1 MSVRSLAL
9 RQPRT
14 RTGLTAWAGIAAS
27 AAAVVLLAV
36 PGRGPNLAGAFLLA
50 CVPVGAAVMCW
61 VDSGEGLVQAGL
73 TLVLSLAV
81 TAIVSAAM
89 IWLTAWHPP
98 ALYAFAVI
106 GVTSCAGRLVCGG
119 ASVLRGA
126 PVRRGAPIRGA
137 LVLQPGLL
145 LVGIGAWAFGVSQT
159 QRQAIGPYGVL
170 ASANGWFFVGLAVLL
185 AGMLAELSRTRP
197 RTWLLGAFL
206 IALIAAIHTTVPLL
220 YGGTP
225 EYAWVY
231 KHVGVAQAFGQ
242 YHRVT
247 ATSNIYQEWPALFT
261 TVASI
266 SALGNAGPLSFAAW
280 GPVAFELADAL
291 LLLGIFRL
299 LTGDRRLPYLAVLL
313 YEGLIA
319 WVGQDYLSPQAFGY
333 LLWLGIMAIVIRWLL
348 VPAPAHCRW
357 RLVNRTRAFLLAQRP
372 ASPQAG
378 PGISTAMRWFA
389 FALVAAIYFAIVA
402 AHQLT
407 PYMAL
412 LGVAALALLGVV
424 WRDWLV
430 TGLLA
435 VTAFGYLAPR
445 YGLISSQFGGVFSG
459 GDVFENAAGSQG
471 IVHKAAELRTGEV
484 VHVLAALMW
493 LGAAAAIALRWRSL
507 GRVAIPAVLAFTP
520 FSVLGV
526 QSYGGEA
533 IYRVFLFSAPWCA
546 LLIAELIAELRGAL
560 RPLVSAVVCTVALAA
575 GLQGLYGPTAVY
587 AFTPP
592 ELAASFWL
600 YGHAPP
606 GSLLILPADDF
617 PGLEAA
623 NSAAYDLQ
631 IMPSDPQNRAA
642 WLPEASLGDVVQ
654 WIESLGHPS
663 AYVVFSKSMG
673 NYASYFGYPT
683 GYEQLAKAVAADSA
697 WQVVYRNADVV
708 IYRVTFA

>member
-1 MSVRSLAL
+1 MR
-9 RQPRT
+9 RP
-14 RTGLTAWAGIAAS
+14 
-27 AAAVVLLAV
+27 
-36 PGRGPNLAGAFLLA
+36 AGA
-50 CVPVGAAVMCW
+50 W
-61 VDSGEGLVQAGL
+61 
-73 TLVLSLAV
+73 
-81 TAIVSAAM
+81 
-89 IWLTAWHPP
+89 
-98 ALYAFAVI
+98 
-106 GVTSCAGRLVCGG
+106 G

-126 PVRRGAPIRGA
+126 PVRRI

-145 LVGIGAWAFGVSQT
+145 LAGVGAWAFGVSQI

-170 ASANGWFFVGLAVLL
+170 ASANAWFFLGLAALL
-185 AGMLAELSRTRP
+185 VGMVAELSRTRP

-206 IALIAAIHTTVPLL
+206 VALIVAIHTTVPLL

-231 KHVGVAQAFGQ
+231 KHVGVVQAFGQ

-247 ATSNIYQEWPALFT
+247 DTSNIYQEWPALFT
-261 TVASI
+261 AVAAI
-266 SALGNAGPLSFAAW
+266 SSLGNAGPLSFAAW
-280 GPVAFELADAL
+280 GPLAFELADAL

-348 VPAPAHCRW
+348 VPAPAHSRW
-357 RLVNRTRAFLLAQRP
+357 RFVNATRAFLLRRTAGAGRRQHGDALDRGRAGGRDLLRDRRGP
-372 ASPQAG
+372 SADPVHCAARDRGARGAG
-378 PGISTAMRWFA
+378 PG
-389 FALVAAIYFAIVA
+389 VARLARVPA
-402 AHQLT
+402 ARGHRGRL
-407 PYMAL
+407 P
-412 LGVAALALLGVV
+412 GAAL
-424 WRDWLV
+424 RPD
-430 TGLLA
+430 LLA
-435 VTAFGYLAPR
+435 VR
-445 YGLISSQFGGVFSG
+445 RGLQRRRRVR
-459 GDVFENAAGSQG
+459 ERLRLEG
-471 IVHKAAELRTGEV
+471 ILHKAAELRTGEV
-484 VHVLAALMW
+484 VHVLAAVMW
-493 LGAAAAIALRWRSL
+493 LGAVAAIALRWRSL
-507 GRVAIPAVLAFTP
+507 GRVALPAALAFSP
-520 FSVLGV
+520 FVVLGV

-560 RPLVSAVVCTVALAA
+560 RPLVSVVVCAAALLA

-592 ELAASFWL
+592 ELAASLWL

-606 GSLLILPADDF
+606 GSLLILPADNF

-623 NSAAYDLQ
+623 NYAAYDLQ
-631 IMPSDPQNRAA
+631 IMPADPQNGAS
-642 WLPEASLGDVVQ
+642 WLDEANLGEVTQ
-654 WIESLGHPS
+654 WIGSLGHSS

-697 WQVVYRNADVV
+697 WQVVYRDADVV
-708 IYRVTFA
+708 IYRVTF

>member
-1 MSVRSLAL
+1 
-9 RQPRT
+9 
-14 RTGLTAWAGIAAS
+14 
-27 AAAVVLLAV
+27 
-36 PGRGPNLAGAFLLA
+36 
-50 CVPVGAAVMCW
+50 
-61 VDSGEGLVQAGL
+61 
-73 TLVLSLAV
+73 
-81 TAIVSAAM
+81 
-89 IWLTAWHPP
+89 
-98 ALYAFAVI
+98 
-106 GVTSCAGRLVCGG
+106 
-119 ASVLRGA
+119 VLRGA
-126 PVRRGAPIRGA
+126 PVRRS

-145 LVGIGAWAFGVSQT
+145 LAGVGAWAFGVSQI
-159 QRQAIGPYGVL
+159 QRQAIGSYGVL
-170 ASANGWFFVGLAVLL
+170 ASANAWFFLGLAALL
-185 AGMLAELSRTRP
+185 AGMVAELSRARP
-197 RTWLLGAFL
+197 RTWLLATFL
-206 IALIAAIHTTVPLL
+206 IALIVAINATVPLL

-231 KHVGVAQAFGQ
+231 KHVGVAQAFGR

-247 ATSNIYQEWPALFT
+247 DPSNIYQEWPALFT

-266 SALGNAGPLSFAAW
+266 GSLGDAGPLSFAAW

-357 RLVNRTRAFLLAQRP
+357 RLVVATREFLLRGRP
-372 ASPQAG
+372 TPADA
-378 PGISTAMRWFA
+378 STAMRWIA
-389 FALVAAIYFAIVA
+389 LALVAVIYFAIVA

-412 LGVAALALLGVV
+412 LGMAALVVLGLV
-424 WRDWLV
+424 WRGWL
-430 TGLLA
+430 TLLLLA
-435 VTAFGYLAPR
+435 VIALGYLGPH
-445 YGLISSQFGGVFSG
+445 YGLITSQFGGVFSG
-459 GDVFENAAGSQG
+459 GDVFENASGSQG
-471 IVHKAAELRTGEV
+471 ILHKAAELRTGEV

-507 GRVAIPAVLAFTP
+507 GRVALPAVLAFSP
-520 FSVLGV
+520 FVVLGV

-560 RPLVSAVVCTVALAA
+560 RPAVSAIVCAGALLA
-575 GLQGLYGPTAVY
+575 GLQGLWGPTAVY

-592 ELAASFWL
+592 ELAASLWL

-623 NSAAYDLQ
+623 NYAAYDFQ
-631 IMPSDPQNRAA
+631 IMPADPQNGAS
-642 WLPEASLGDVVQ
+642 WLNEASLGDVEQ
-654 WIESLGHPS
+654 WIDSLGHPS
-663 AYVVFSKSMG
+663 AYVVFSQSMA
-673 NYASYFGYPT
+673 NYADYFGYPT
-683 GYEQLAKAVAADSA
+683 GYGQLAKAVAADSA
-697 WQVVYRNADVV
+697 WRVVYRNSDVV
-708 IYRVTFA
+708 IYQVTLS

>member
-1 MSVRSLAL
+1 M
-9 RQPRT
+9 
-14 RTGLTAWAGIAAS
+14 
-27 AAAVVLLAV
+27 
-36 PGRGPNLAGAFLLA
+36 
-50 CVPVGAAVMCW
+50 
-61 VDSGEGLVQAGL
+61 
-73 TLVLSLAV
+73 
-81 TAIVSAAM
+81 
-89 IWLTAWHPP
+89 
-98 ALYAFAVI
+98 
-106 GVTSCAGRLVCGG
+106 
-119 ASVLRGA
+119 
-126 PVRRGAPIRGA
+126 RRGAPIRGV

-170 ASANGWFFVGLAVLL
+170 ASANGWFFAGLAVLL

-206 IALIAAIHTTVPLL
+206 IALIVAIHTTVPLL

-231 KHVGVAQAFGQ
+231 KHVGVAQTFGH

-247 ATSNIYQEWPALFT
+247 DTSNIYQEWPALFT

-319 WVGQDYLSPQAFGY
+319 WVGQDYLSPQAFGF
-333 LLWLGIMAIVIRWLL
+333 LLWLGITAIVIRWLL
-348 VPAPAHCRW
+348 AASPAPGRW
-357 RLVNRTRAFLLAQRP
+357 RVVNRTWAFLLRGRP
-372 ASPQAG
+372 AAADA
-378 PGISTAMRWFA
+378 STAMRWLA
-389 FALVAAIYFAIVA
+389 LALVAVIFFAIVA

-412 LGVAALALLGVV
+412 LGIAALVLLRVVWGGWLTLALL
-424 WRDWLV
+424 
-430 TGLLA
+430 A
-435 VTAFGYLAPR
+435 VIAGGFLAPR

-471 IVHKAAELRTGEV
+471 IVHKAAELRTGEI

-507 GRVAIPAVLAFTP
+507 GRVAIPAVLAFSP
-520 FSVLGV
+520 FAVLGV

-560 RPLVSAVVCTVALAA
+560 RPLASAVACTVALAA
-575 GLQGLYGPTAVY
+575 GLQGLYGPAAVY
-587 AFTPP
+587 AFTPS
-592 ELAASFWL
+592 ELAASLWI
-600 YGHAPP
+600 YDHAPP
-606 GSLLILPADDF
+606 GSLLVLPADNF

-623 NSAAYDLQ
+623 NYADYDFQ
-631 IMPSDPQNRAA
+631 VMPADPQTGAS
-642 WLPEASLGDVVQ
+642 WLNEANLGDVVQ
-654 WIESLGHPS
+654 WIDSLGHPS
-663 AYVVFSKSMG
+663 AYVVFSKSMH
-673 NYASYFGYPT
+673 NYAGYFGYPT
-683 GYEQLAKAVAADSA
+683 GYDHLANAVAADSA
-697 WQVVYRNADVV
+697 WRVVYRNADVV
-708 IYRVTFA
+708 IYRVTLG

>member
-1 MSVRSLAL
+1 MRRPA
-9 RQPRT
+9 
-14 RTGLTAWAGIAAS
+14 TAW
-27 AAAVVLLAV
+27 
-36 PGRGPNLAGAFLLA
+36 GA
-50 CVPVGAAVMCW
+50 P
-61 VDSGEGLVQAGL
+61 
-73 TLVLSLAV
+73 
-81 TAIVSAAM
+81 
-89 IWLTAWHPP
+89 
-98 ALYAFAVI
+98 
-106 GVTSCAGRLVCGG
+106 
-119 ASVLRGA
+119 VLRGA
-126 PVRRGAPIRGA
+126 PVRRIQA
-137 LVLQPGLL
+137 LQPGLL
-145 LVGIGAWAFGVSQT
+145 LAGVGLWAFGVSQI

-170 ASANGWFFVGLAVLL
+170 ASANAWFFLGLAALL
-185 AGMLAELSRTRP
+185 AGMVAELSRTRP

-206 IALIAAIHTTVPLL
+206 VALIVAIYATVPLL

-231 KHVGVAQAFGQ
+231 RHIGIAQGFGL

-247 ATSNIYQEWPALFT
+247 DTSNIYQEWPALFT

-266 SALGNAGPLSFAAW
+266 SSLGDAGPLSFAAW
-280 GPVAFELADAL
+280 GPLAFELADAL

-348 VPAPAHCRW
+348 VPAPPHCRW
-357 RLVNRTRAFLLAQRP
+357 RFVNTARGFLLRGRP
-372 ASPQAG
+372 TPAGASTP
-378 PGISTAMRWFA
+378 MRWIA
-389 FALVAAIYFAIVA
+389 LALVALIYFAIVA

-412 LGVAALALLGVV
+412 LGVAALVVLGLV
-424 WRDWLV
+424 WRGWLAL
-430 TGLLA
+430 GLLA
-435 VTAFGYLAPR
+435 VIALGFLAPR

-459 GDVFENAAGSQG
+459 GDVFENASGSQG
-471 IVHKAAELRTGEV
+471 ILHKAAELRTGEV
-484 VHVLAALMW
+484 VHVLAAAMW

-507 GRVAIPAVLAFTP
+507 GRVALPAVLAFSP
-520 FSVLGV
+520 FVVLGV

-546 LLIAELIAELRGAL
+546 LLIAELIAELRGTL
-560 RPLVSAVVCTVALAA
+560 RPLVSALVCAAALVA

-587 AFTPP
+587 AFAPP
-592 ELAASFWL
+592 ELAASLWL

-631 IMPSDPQNRAA
+631 IMPSDPQNGGS
-642 WLPEASLGDVVQ
+642 WLDEGSLGDVQQ
-654 WIESLGHPS
+654 WIDSLGHPS
-663 AYVVFSKSMG
+663 AYVVFSKSME
-673 NYASYFGYPT
+673 NYASYFGYPR

-697 WQVVYRNADVV
+697 WRVVYRNVDVV
-708 IYRVTFA
+708 IYRVTLG